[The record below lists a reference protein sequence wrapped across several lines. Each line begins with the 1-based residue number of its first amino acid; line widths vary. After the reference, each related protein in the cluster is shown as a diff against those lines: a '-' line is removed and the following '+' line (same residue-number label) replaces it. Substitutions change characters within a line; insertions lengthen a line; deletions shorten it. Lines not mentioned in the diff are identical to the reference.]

1 MQASELADEVGGQL
15 VGNDVTVDGATID
28 SRAVRAGQLFVPLV
42 AARDG
47 HDFIASAVSAG
58 ASAYLTSTGPAS
70 GVDVPAITVDDT
82 ALALADLGR
91 AARRRLPERVVG
103 ITGSVGKTSTKD
115 LLAGLLSTTYRTA
128 ASEKSFNNEL
138 GLR

>member
-28 SRAVRAGQLFVPLV
+28 SRAVRSGQLFVPVV

-47 HDFIASAVSAG
+47 HDFIEGAVSAG
-58 ASAYLTSTGPAS
+58 AGAYLTSTGPVE
-70 GVDVPAITVDDT
+70 GVEAPAITVVDT

-115 LLAGLLSTTYRTA
+115 LLCLLYTS
-128 ASEKSFNNEL
+128 
-138 GLR
+138 